1 MSKVMAAALALT
13 FSLAAVSS
21 ADAAGGC
28 GAGWHRGPHGGCL
41 RNLGETVVIAPTG
54 RAAVVVA
61 PGPGPV
67 IVGRACPVGFHLGP
81 NGHRCWHN

>member
-13 FSLAAVSS
+13 FSLAAASS

-28 GAGWHRGPHGGCL
+28 GVGWHRGPHGGCL
-41 RNLGETVVIAPTG
+41 RNLGGAVVVAPGG
-54 RAAVVVA
+54 RAVVVA

-67 IVGRACPVGFHLGP
+67 IVAGRACPVGWHLGP
-81 NGHRCWHN
+81 NGHRCWRN